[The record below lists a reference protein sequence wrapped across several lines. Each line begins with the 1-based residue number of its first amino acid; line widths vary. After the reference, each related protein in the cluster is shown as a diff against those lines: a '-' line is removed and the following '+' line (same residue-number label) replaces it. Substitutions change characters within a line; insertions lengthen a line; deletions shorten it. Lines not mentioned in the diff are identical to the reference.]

1 MKRTQLPTYSLLD
14 EMTASPSQPM
24 RKDRRVHQL
33 AVMWE
38 GLQAIETD
46 PKPNPDHWRVCSDAV
61 NMMETMVEMGVIEDT
76 SGLLLD
82 AVAGLAGA
90 GQRAMRGDT
99 IRLDGPGIRAVRSVL
114 EDYATVIETLSERTM
129 VRCHRRTE
137 KRIRE
142 IFAGRKQQHDIEV
155 VHL

>member
-1 MKRTQLPTYSLLD
+1 MRFPPPTYSLLD
-14 EMTASPSQPM
+14 EMTASPTQPM

-33 AVMWE
+33 TVMWE
-38 GLQAIETD
+38 GLQAIETA
-46 PKPNPDHWRVCSDAV
+46 PAPNADHWRVCSDAV
-61 NMMETMVEMGVIEDT
+61 NMMETLVEMGVVEDG

-82 AVAGLAGA
+82 AVAGLAVA
-90 GQRAMRGDT
+90 GQRAMRGES

-114 EDYATVIETLSERTM
+114 EDYATVIEHLSERTM

-142 IFAGRKQQHDIEV
+142 ILAGRKKQHDIEV
-155 VHL
+155 VNP